1 MFGHIAGVCVKCAWK
16 GLRFAIQRDYARIFM
31 GGIVVADGVNLL
43 VRVSR
48 FIDKAQKLEQFP
60 VAMTLLAQPIDRNS
74 RGA

>member
-1 MFGHIAGVCVKCAWK
+1 MHMEALTVRYPT
-16 GLRFAIQRDYARIFM
+16 LYARIFV
-31 GGIVVADGVNLL
+31 GGIVVADDVNLL

-48 FIDKAQKLEQFP
+48 CIDKAQKLEQFP